1 MGADGSHNSCVPP
14 PFLTKT
20 YEMVDDPTTDEI
32 VSWSENNTSFV
43 VWNVSD
49 FTKDLLPQY
58 FKHNNFSSF
67 VRQLNTYGFHKI
79 DPDRQEFANEGFAK
93 GNKEALKN
101 IHRRKP
107 SASHTLPSQKDT
119 LSGCND
125 PAHAELEVE
134 IQKLK
139 EDKGIVINEL
149 VKVRQVQETTE
160 IELETLAQRLHALEE
175 RQQGIMTFLARAM
188 QHPNFMQF
196 VFPRESL
203 TFSKKRR
210 LPEQAA
216 LIGIGES
223 WDEGGQLVRYPSG
236 DSGEV
241 MSEGHIAHKS
251 EGGSGS
257 ESSLDRVLRQF
268 AVSNLN
274 HSEETSPVSRSSGAT
289 PWKMPEVIVE
299 SATKG
304 DSAYC
309 AARSPSEA
317 VVSSDYSCPGGDVT
331 ADGVANNE
339 IGVDQKVK
347 PVEALA
353 HEQDGMKKS
362 KESGSNDVFWES
374 MLTENPCLTERD
386 TQDSRCEGHANE
398 RWFL

>member
-20 YEMVDDPTTDEI
+20 YEMVDDPTTDDI
-32 VSWSENNTSFV
+32 VSWSESNTSFV

-107 SASHTLPSQKDT
+107 SASHTLSSQKDT

-125 PAHAELEVE
+125 PGHAELEEE

-139 EDKGIVINEL
+139 EDKGILINEL

-188 QHPNFMQF
+188 HHPNFMQF
-196 VFPRESL
+196 VFSRESL
-203 TFSKKRR
+203 TFRKKRR

-241 MSEGHIAHKS
+241 MSEGQIAHKS

-257 ESSLDRVLRQF
+257 ESSFDRVLRQF

-274 HSEETSPVSRSSGAT
+274 QSEETSPVSGSSGAT

-299 SATKG
+299 NATKG

-317 VVSSDYSCPGGDVT
+317 VVSS
-331 ADGVANNE
+331 E
-339 IGVDQKVK
+339 
-347 PVEALA
+347 
-353 HEQDGMKKS
+353 
-362 KESGSNDVFWES
+362 
-374 MLTENPCLTERD
+374 
-386 TQDSRCEGHANE
+386 
-398 RWFL
+398 